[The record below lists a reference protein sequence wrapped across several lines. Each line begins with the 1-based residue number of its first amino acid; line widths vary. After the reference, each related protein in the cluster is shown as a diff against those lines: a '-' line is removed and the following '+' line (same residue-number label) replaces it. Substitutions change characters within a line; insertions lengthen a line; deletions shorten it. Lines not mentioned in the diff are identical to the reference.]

1 MVTMAGIGHSVSHG
15 PFFKGSHHQP
25 AKQHSRILCRRL
37 GPSRGATIVITATLL
52 ALLMPPN
59 NLGAA
64 FQPEFA
70 EPIVNLTVPV
80 GRDATFTCV
89 VSHLGGY
96 RVGWVKADTKA
107 IQAIHDHVITH
118 NPRVSVSH
126 NDQSTW
132 NLHVRSVQEEDRGLY
147 MCQINTDPMKSQMG
161 HLDVVVPPDIIN
173 EETSGDVMVPEG
185 GTVKLTC
192 RARGYPV
199 PHVLWRREDNAD
211 IVIREPSGVKTKV
224 STYQGEVLRL
234 AKITRSEMGA
244 YLCIASN
251 GIPPSVSKRIMVNV
265 HFHPVI
271 QVPNQLVGAPL
282 ATDVTLEC
290 YVEASPKSINYW
302 VRETGEMV
310 ISSDKYDVQGV
321 SRSMFEVRMV
331 LVVRDFQRQDVGS
344 YRCIAKNSLGEVE
357 SNIRLYEIPGPTRR
371 PSPGRLYPPPP
382 REEDDD
388 EDYSEQYGSAEQE
401 VEEELSNTVAERA
414 PSRGGGGGIQGRQ
427 SAHQTPQQHTPATP
441 SRGSGSKHSLSADG
455 QLPSPPHSSAAPGAV
470 APSLTILLLLFR
482 VWVCHVL

>member
-1 MVTMAGIGHSVSHG
+1 ML
-15 PFFKGSHHQP
+15 
-25 AKQHSRILCRRL
+25 R
-37 GPSRGATIVITATLL
+37 LL
-52 ALLMPPN
+52 AVSGVLFALALPGN
-59 NLGAA
+59 NVGVAY
-64 FQPEFA
+64 QPEFA
-70 EPIVNLTVPV
+70 EPITNLTVPV
-80 GRDATFTCV
+80 GRDATFQCMV
-89 VSHLGGY
+89 LHLGGY

-126 NDQSTW
+126 NDFSTW
-132 NLHVRSVQEEDRGLY
+132 NLHVKNVQEEDRGMY

-161 HLDVVVPPDIIN
+161 YLDVVVPPDFVN
-173 EETSGDVMVPEG
+173 EDTSGDVMVPEG

-211 IVIREPSGVKTKV
+211 LVIKEPTGSKTKV
-224 STYQGEVLRL
+224 STYQGEILKL

-251 GIPPSVSKRIMVNV
+251 GVPPSVSKRIMVNV

-282 ATDVTLEC
+282 STDVTLEC

-302 VRETGEMV
+302 VRDTGEMV
-310 ISSDKYDVQGV
+310 ISSDKYEVKLI
-321 SRSMFEVRMV
+321 SKSLFEVRMV
-331 LVVRDFQRQDVGS
+331 LVIRNFQPRDVGS

-371 PSPGRLYPPPP
+371 VFPP
-382 REEDDD
+382 RYEE
-388 EDYSEQYGSAEQE
+388 EEYEQYGSAEQE
-401 VEEELSNTVAERA
+401 EDDDESRTLVQRA
-414 PSRGGGGGIQGRQ
+414 G
-427 SAHQTPQQHTPATP
+427 
-441 SRGSGSKHSLSADG
+441 
-455 QLPSPPHSSAAPGAV
+455 PGAV
-470 APSLTILLLLFR
+470 IPTMGPPIMGTHNTYTENDVPVPPARSGGPRSNIFNKGSLSRLSYGRIWIIGVVYIFLTL
-482 VWVCHVL
+482 